1 MPLPLPPL
9 VEAAFCFPGSNK
21 ATLICGSRLART
33 FLIWVA
39 QERSTLD
46 KKEIKRQLVE
56 MLEAGRSK
64 TETFKAFS
72 GGAVKDRVLA
82 YWIGARPDPAL
93 REKHSGKINVL
104 IALTCVQALL
114 GAVTSFFM
122 GLMIGPGAAVFF
134 TLFAGLV
141 PLAFAWGFYKGSAKA
156 YTIYMILSVSQI
168 SRMFKGYEEDPVMT
182 VVGVAI
188 TLGMVFFATWIK
200 NLLFPDLGFVGSKK
214 LKGQYV
220 FSN

>member
-1 MPLPLPPL
+1 
-9 VEAAFCFPGSNK
+9 
-21 ATLICGSRLART
+21 
-33 FLIWVA
+33 
-39 QERSTLD
+39 LD
-46 KKEIKRQLVE
+46 KKEIKRQLVA
-56 MLEAGRSK
+56 MLDAGRSK

-93 REKHSGKINVL
+93 REKHSRKVTLL

-114 GAVTSFFM
+114 GAVSGFYL
-122 GLMIGPGAAVFF
+122 GAIIGSGAVVFF
-134 TLFAGLV
+134 TLFAVLV
-141 PLAFAWGFYKGSAKA
+141 PLAFAWGFYKNVAQA
-156 YTIYMILSVSQI
+156 YTIYVILTVSQI

-182 VVGVAI
+182 VVGVVI
-188 TLGMVFFATWIK
+188 TLGMVFFVALVK

-214 LKGQYV
+214 VKGQYV